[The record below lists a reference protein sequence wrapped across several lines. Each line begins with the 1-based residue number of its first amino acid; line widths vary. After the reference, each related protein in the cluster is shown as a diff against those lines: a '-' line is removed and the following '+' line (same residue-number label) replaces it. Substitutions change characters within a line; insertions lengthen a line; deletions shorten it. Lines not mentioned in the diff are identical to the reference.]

1 MDNINEFNEQE
12 KNDGTIKI
20 SDEVIATIASV
31 AVSETDGVCNLSGSL
46 TGEIAMRFGKKNI
59 NKGIKV
65 TTADGGTVI
74 DISITVKYG
83 IRIPDI
89 AWEIQEN
96 VKKSVESMSGLN
108 VLKVNIHVVGV
119 EFEDEKTVTD
129 EKKQEK
135 KDDNDIS

>member
-12 KNDGTIKI
+12 KNGGTIKI
-20 SDEVIATIASV
+20 SDEVIATITSV

-65 TTADGGTVI
+65 TTTDDGTVI
-74 DISITVKYG
+74 DISVTVKYG

>member
-20 SDEVIATIASV
+20 SDEVIATITSV

-65 TTADGGTVI
+65 TTTDDGTVI
-74 DISITVKYG
+74 DISVTVKYG

-129 EKKQEK
+129 DKKQEK
-135 KDDNDIS
+135 KDDDDIS